1 MIRGGNDSLSVGL
14 NFLHIIEL
22 IESRHTKVEIQ
33 RCGDDKL
40 TGVKAEQASDTRMKK
55 RQHSPSDKGG
65 NIMASR
71 WALFQRWLASVK
83 RIVAASQ
90 LTDRANLLV
99 VVKFIASYI

>member
-55 RQHSPSDKGG
+55 RQHSPSEGG
-65 NIMASR
+65 NIMTGR

>member
-1 MIRGGNDSLSVGL
+1 M
-14 NFLHIIEL
+14 
-22 IESRHTKVEIQ
+22 EIQ

-55 RQHSPSDKGG
+55 RQHSPSEGG
-65 NIMASR
+65 NIMTGR